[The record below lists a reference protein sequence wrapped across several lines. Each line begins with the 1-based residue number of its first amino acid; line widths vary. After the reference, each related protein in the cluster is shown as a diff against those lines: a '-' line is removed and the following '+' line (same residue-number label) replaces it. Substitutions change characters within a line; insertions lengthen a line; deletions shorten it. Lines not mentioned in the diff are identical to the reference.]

1 MKTIPRDR
9 SVLHRLYEVLFS
21 LNIGFAITFPLL
33 AYVTERHRRTYAS
46 FTFHPAEGLFVRSPI
61 KVNQLLHLDLFTG
74 APGPGAAEIISV
86 GVIFLVAMC
95 AFLLLRLP
103 GRTAW
108 LLVFGGLVIP
118 TAVAM
123 EFRRNVTIPV
133 RAAVPAQERD
143 ALIALYNS
151 TNGANWKKKT
161 HWLGAVGTECTW
173 YGVRCNSAR
182 SNITSLTLDVNQLGG
197 SIPTEI
203 GNLTNLEILDLFRNQ
218 LSGSIPAQLGNL
230 TNLKKLGLGYNQ
242 LSGSIPAELGNLTNL
257 YWLDLSGNQLSGA
270 IPTQLGNLTNLS
282 SLSLGVNQLSGRIP
296 AELANLKKL
305 QILMLGSNQVSGS
318 IPAELGNLT
327 NLYWLELT
335 QNQLSGSIPTQLGN
349 LTNLQKLNLGSNRL
363 SGSIPAELGNLI
375 SLKDL
380 DLFSNQLTGS
390 IPPELGNLTHLECL
404 ALFSNRLTG
413 RIPAQL
419 GNLIKLSYLNIRFN
433 ALYTDDSSL
442 VSFLNSKSRRLFPG
456 PGWQETQTVAP
467 AGLAARPQSA
477 SSIEVSWTP
486 IAYSSDPGRYI
497 VLQSTLRGGAYS
509 PAGSTADKTVSSL
522 TVTGLRPST
531 TYYFVV
537 QTVTDPHTNNR
548 NTVASEYSSEV
559 SAATY

>member
-1 MKTIPRDR
+1 MDP
-9 SVLHRLYEVLFS
+9 
-21 LNIGFAITFPLL
+21 
-33 AYVTERHRRTYAS
+33 
-46 FTFHPAEGLFVRSPI
+46 
-61 KVNQLLHLDLFTG
+61 FTG
-74 APGPGAAEIISV
+74 APSPGGAEIISV

-95 AFLLLRLP
+95 AFLFLRIA

-118 TAVAM
+118 IAVAM

-218 LSGSIPAQLGNL
+218 LSGSIPA
-230 TNLKKLGLGYNQ
+230 
-242 LSGSIPAELGNLTNL
+242 ELGNLTNL

-282 SLSLGVNQLSGRIP
+282 SLSLGVNQLSGSIP

-390 IPPELGNLTHLECL
+390 IPPELGNLTHLESL

>member
-1 MKTIPRDR
+1 MDP
-9 SVLHRLYEVLFS
+9 
-21 LNIGFAITFPLL
+21 
-33 AYVTERHRRTYAS
+33 
-46 FTFHPAEGLFVRSPI
+46 
-61 KVNQLLHLDLFTG
+61 FTG
-74 APGPGAAEIISV
+74 APSPGGAEIISV

-95 AFLLLRLP
+95 AFLFLRIA

-118 TAVAM
+118 IAVAM
-123 EFRRNVTIPV
+123 EVRRNVTIPV

-242 LSGSIPAELGNLTNL
+242 LSGSIPAELGNL
-257 YWLDLSGNQLSGA
+257 
-270 IPTQLGNLTNLS
+270 
-282 SLSLGVNQLSGRIP
+282 
-296 AELANLKKL
+296 
-305 QILMLGSNQVSGS
+305 
-318 IPAELGNLT
+318 
-327 NLYWLELT
+327 
-335 QNQLSGSIPTQLGN
+335 
-349 LTNLQKLNLGSNRL
+349 
-363 SGSIPAELGNLI
+363 I

-390 IPPELGNLTHLECL
+390 IPPELGNLTHLESL

-419 GNLIKLSYLNIRFN
+419 GNLIKLS
-433 ALYTDDSSL
+433 
-442 VSFLNSKSRRLFPG
+442 
-456 PGWQETQTVAP
+456 
-467 AGLAARPQSA
+467 
-477 SSIEVSWTP
+477 
-486 IAYSSDPGRYI
+486 
-497 VLQSTLRGGAYS
+497 
-509 PAGSTADKTVSSL
+509 
-522 TVTGLRPST
+522 
-531 TYYFVV
+531 
-537 QTVTDPHTNNR
+537 
-548 NTVASEYSSEV
+548 
-559 SAATY
+559 